1 MSYTEK
7 LVEHGEVKKLVKEL
21 RKLIPSHKFRV
32 ERGLNNGIVVDE
44 RVTIYRNR
52 YETLED
58 LKNVIVWYYQED

>member
-7 LVEHGEVKKLVKEL
+7 LVEHAEVKKLVKEL